1 MRLMRNFALSIFT
14 GLLLSLA
21 WPVDGFFQLIFIAWV
36 PLLWLETDLKTE
48 NKPRITFLF
57 YSLLS
62 MLIWNVLTTWWIKNA
77 SFGGALMA
85 IVANSLL
92 MASVLYF
99 FHIVKT
105 NKGERYG
112 YFSLIAFWMSFEYIH
127 LRWDITWPWL
137 NLGNVF
143 ANKIELIQ
151 WYEYTGTFGGTLW
164 VLICN
169 LLILKLVK
177 FKVSGKPVRS
187 TIISLALILL
197 FPMLYSL
204 MLFHQYKEEQRPVN
218 VVIVQPNIDP
228 YNEKF
233 SGLTSTQQLIKLIE
247 LTNGKLDQKT
257 NYLVG
262 PETALVEYLWEDRL
276 NESSDLK
283 YLDSL
288 LHVYPNLNILI
299 GASTLKVFMPG
310 EQLSAT
316 ARKFG
321 NTEQYYDSYNT
332 ALQLD
337 HKGNIQIYHKS
348 KLVPGV
354 EKMPWPAVF
363 KYIEKFAIDLGGI
376 SGSLGMQEEREA
388 FFTNDRKYAAGP
400 IVCYESVYGEYVG
413 EYVKKGANF
422 LSIITN
428 DGWWGDTPGYKQ
440 HLKYGAIRAVETR
453 RSIVR
458 AANTGISCIINQ
470 RGEISNTTSWWTD
483 DAIKATINVNDKIT
497 LYTRFGDYLGLM
509 AVYFSIAIIAGMILT
524 KFTAP
529 KKYASI

>member
-1 MRLMRNFALSIFT
+1 MVTFLKNLSLAVFS
-14 GLLLSLA
+14 GLLLSFA
-21 WPVDGFFQLIFIAWV
+21 WPVDGLYPIIFIAWI
-36 PLLWLETDLKTE
+36 PLLWLEFNLNHE
-48 NKPRITFLF
+48 NKTRVAFLGYAF
-57 YSLLS
+57 IS

-85 IVANSLL
+85 IIANSIL
-92 MASVLYF
+92 MSLVLYL
-99 FHIVKT
+99 FHFVKSK
-105 NKGERYG
+105 KGENYG
-112 YFSLIAFWMSFEYIH
+112 YMAFVAFWMSFEYIH

-143 ANKIELIQ
+143 ANQIEIIQ
-151 WYEYTGTFGGTLW
+151 WYEFTGVFGGTIW
-164 VLICN
+164 ILIFN
-169 LLILKLVK
+169 ILAFQLLKRKSENLSFKSIQIKLLALLMLPIMISLLIYFTYDEASK
-177 FKVSGKPVRS
+177 
-187 TIISLALILL
+187 
-197 FPMLYSL
+197 
-204 MLFHQYKEEQRPVN
+204 PVN

-233 SGLTSTQQLIKLIE
+233 SGLSSTQQLLKLLS
-247 LTNGKLDQKT
+247 LTNGKLDQRT
-257 NYLVG
+257 DFLIG
-262 PETALVEYLWEDRL
+262 PETALVEYLWEDKM
-276 NESSDLK
+276 NESTDIKL
-283 YLDSL
+283 LDSMINK
-288 LHVYPNLNILI
+288 YPKLNILI
-299 GASTLKVFMPG
+299 GASTLKVFKKG

-321 NTEQYYDSYNT
+321 DVDEYYDSYNT

-337 HKGNIQIYHKS
+337 KSGVIQIYHKS

-388 FFTNDRKYAAGP
+388 FFTPDKKFVAGP

-440 HLKYGAIRAVETR
+440 HLKYGAIRAIETR
-453 RSIVR
+453 RSIAR
-458 AANTGISCIINQ
+458 SANTGISCIINQ
-470 RGEISNTTSWWTD
+470 RGEISNTTNWWKA
-483 DAIKATINVNDKIT
+483 DAIKATINANEKIT
-497 LYTRFGDYLGLM
+497 LYTRLGDYLGL
-509 AVYFSIAIIAGMILT
+509 IAIYTAVIIVLNLIYTTIKT
-524 KFTAP
+524 K
-529 KKYASI
+529 S

>member
-1 MRLMRNFALSIFT
+1 
-14 GLLLSLA
+14 
-21 WPVDGFFQLIFIAWV
+21 
-36 PLLWLETDLKTE
+36 
-48 NKPRITFLF
+48 
-57 YSLLS
+57 
-62 MLIWNVLTTWWIKNA
+62 
-77 SFGGALMA
+77 
-85 IVANSLL
+85 
-92 MASVLYF
+92 
-99 FHIVKT
+99 
-105 NKGERYG
+105 
-112 YFSLIAFWMSFEYIH
+112 
-127 LRWDITWPWL
+127 
-137 NLGNVF
+137 
-143 ANKIELIQ
+143 
-151 WYEYTGTFGGTLW
+151 
-164 VLICN
+164 
-169 LLILKLVK
+169 
-177 FKVSGKPVRS
+177 
-187 TIISLALILL
+187 
-197 FPMLYSL
+197 
-204 MLFHQYKEEQRPVN
+204 
-218 VVIVQPNIDP
+218 
-228 YNEKF
+228 
-233 SGLTSTQQLIKLIE
+233 LIKLIE